1 MKTVI
6 AVGLSLFSAA
16 ACAQTAPACP
26 TLPAS
31 AGLTWEQRV
40 DASFITC
47 KALSAD
53 GRQVLNVMLTARDPR
68 ISLERRLRQEESTF
82 SGEDMYWYRPNLGG
96 QETSPAMASRRI
108 TVVEYDNDRYAQV
121 WINAASPEELGTL
134 ISLAR
139 QLDVRSAGAQLSAG
153 N

>member
-6 AVGLSLFSAA
+6 AIGLSLLSAA
-16 ACAQTAPACP
+16 ASAQTAPPCP
-26 TLPAS
+26 SLPAS

-40 DASFITC
+40 DATFITC
-47 KALSAD
+47 KALTAD

-82 SGEDMYWYRPNLGG
+82 SGEEMYWYRPNLGG

-108 TVVEYDNDRYAQV
+108 TVVEFADDRYAQV
-121 WINAASPEELGTL
+121 WINAASPEELGLL
-134 ISLAR
+134 ISVAQ
-139 QLDVRSAGAQLSAG
+139 QLDVRTTSAQLSAG

>member
-6 AVGLSLFSAA
+6 AVGLSLFAA
-16 ACAQTAPACP
+16 TAWAQSPPACP
-26 TLPAS
+26 TLPAN
-31 AGLTWEQRV
+31 AGLTWEQRI
-40 DASFITC
+40 DTTFITC
-47 KALSAD
+47 KAVTTD

-82 SGEDMYWYRPNLGG
+82 SGEEMYWYRPNLGG

-108 TVVEYDNDRYAQV
+108 AVVEFDDDRYAQV
-121 WINAASPEELGTL
+121 WINAGSPEELGSL
-134 ISLAR
+134 ISLAQ
-139 QLDVRSAGAQLSAG
+139 QLDVRATGALLSAG